1 MAAGAVIALA
11 GIAGCGAAV
20 NPAPA
25 FNGPYGR
32 GGPFAAGAPRP
43 AAPAP
48 GTGTG
53 SPGSAVPVGGSTA
66 LDGVTGLPWLF
77 AIGAG
82 VEVSAPATV
91 RAAADTPA
99 DAAAGFYQAFYARQF
114 PQACGYVA
122 PAQQA
127 GCPARLSGSGGA
139 DVLRIP
145 AIGFAVQK
153 ADQALVSMTGVLCR
167 PADGCLGQQNP
178 GWVFAD
184 SRTFD
189 QLWALTAVNGGNPLT
204 VTPLVRD
211 AGRWYV
217 DLAAT
222 PAAG

>member
-1 MAAGAVIALA
+1 MAAGAVIALV

-32 GGPFAAGAPRP
+32 GGPFAAGTARP

-48 GTGTG
+48 GSHG
-53 SPGSAVPVGGSTA
+53 PAVQVVGGSTA

-91 RAAADTPA
+91 RPATDTPA
-99 DAAAGFYQAFYARQF
+99 DATAGFYQAFYARRF

-127 GCPARLSGSGGA
+127 GCPTRLSGSGGA

-167 PADGCLGQQNP
+167 PAAGCLGQQNP
-178 GWVFAD
+178 GWIFAA

-189 QLWALTAVNGGNPLT
+189 QLWALTAANGGNPLT
-204 VTPLVRD
+204 VTPLVSD

-217 DLAAT
+217 DLAAA